1 MIKVF
6 SKILLIPYNNV
17 EKTQTQVENV
27 ELAFYRQPKNDT
39 LYLLLHYEC

>member
-6 SKILLIPYNNV
+6 SKILLVPYN
-17 EKTQTQVENV
+17 NV
-27 ELAFYRQPKNDT
+27 ELAFYRQPNNDT